1 MAAVAKMVIFHEP
14 ARGGCG
20 LWIYQNS
27 LRMIGNVVAKK
38 VTAHKKSHTKAKEK
52 GRGKKRGEKNT
63 QPFEFDVLVLFDME
77 MYSREWAI
85 VFTQEVP
92 LWAL

>member
-1 MAAVAKMVIFHEP
+1 MAAVAKMVIFHEL

-52 GRGKKRGEKNT
+52 GRGKKRGEKT
-63 QPFEFDVLVLFDME
+63 H
-77 MYSREWAI
+77 S
-85 VFTQEVP
+85 P
-92 LWAL
+92 LNLMC